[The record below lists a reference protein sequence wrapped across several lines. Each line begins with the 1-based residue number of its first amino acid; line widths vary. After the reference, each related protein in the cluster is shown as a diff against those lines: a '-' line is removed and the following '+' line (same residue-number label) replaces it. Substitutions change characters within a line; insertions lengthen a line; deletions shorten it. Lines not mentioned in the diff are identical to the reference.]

1 MNNNIVDRSS
11 PVRMDYSYTEPSKP
25 RYQMTDL
32 SSVYSHWSP
41 ELNRNIVTENKLN
54 GGIDK
59 NGKSGK

>member
-1 MNNNIVDRSS
+1 
-11 PVRMDYSYTEPSKP
+11 MDYSYTEPSKP
-25 RYQMTDL
+25 RYKMTDL